1 MREETNEVDPA
12 APKFL
17 DHIAG
22 IHCRVDPERAVIGRP
37 IEVGDLLEV
46 QDLLR
51 DPIEL
56 CEVQKISNFLR
67 ITGPGSTDQ
76 PHTLS
81 RLAPGTS
88 IVV

>member
-1 MREETNEVDPA
+1 MTPEA
-12 APKFL
+12 AAL
-17 DHIAG
+17 
-22 IHCRVDPERAVIGRP
+22 IGRP

-51 DPIEL
+51 NPIEL
-56 CEVQKISNFLR
+56 CEVLKISNFLPH
-67 ITGPGSTDQ
+67 PGVPAGSAQ
-76 PHTLS
+76 LHTLS